1 MTTKCNEVSWMQS
14 WVKTQEREAHWTL
27 LGMVISGPNSC
38 VAETT
43 ALSLCLTG
51 FVAALVLAGQII
63 VSVSTH

>member
-1 MTTKCNEVSWMQS
+1 MQS